1 MEYGAIETSIYIDA
15 APNVVYGVVSSP
27 EHITQWY
34 VDEAAYDVMPGS
46 SGHLSFGDQ
55 ERWFSVPITVVEAVR
70 GTRFSFRWIAPP
82 APGLLPVGA
91 TLTSD
96 NSLLVTFEFTPRG
109 DGTLL
114 TVTETGMRELAK
126 PPVLAGRGG
135 CWFAAGSAV
144 LHLGVEEDFRPAGK
158 AHPGIRVT
166 AIHDLAKALGGS
178 GVPVVWDYDLPG
190 HERFSCQ
197 DPVGNRLEFL
207 EPLPVRPLGDR

>member
-114 TVTETGMRELAK
+114 TVTETGMRELGWEAAALEHYYDDHSDGWAGLLK
-126 PPVLAGRGG
+126 RLESYAESYAGTLAGKRG
-135 CWFAAGSAV
+135 
-144 LHLGVEEDFRPAGK
+144 
-158 AHPGIRVT
+158 
-166 AIHDLAKALGGS
+166 
-178 GVPVVWDYDLPG
+178 
-190 HERFSCQ
+190 
-197 DPVGNRLEFL
+197 
-207 EPLPVRPLGDR
+207 